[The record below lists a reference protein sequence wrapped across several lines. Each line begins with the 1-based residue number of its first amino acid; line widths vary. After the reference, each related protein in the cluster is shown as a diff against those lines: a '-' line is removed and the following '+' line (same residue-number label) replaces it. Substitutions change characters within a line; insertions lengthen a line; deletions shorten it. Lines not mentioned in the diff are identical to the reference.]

1 MMLRAQELKE
11 YKNLCKGN
19 KPTPINASESTES
32 FIAKANCVNI
42 SLGTNTEM
50 INSNVDLIL
59 TKDLMG
65 RKEFLEKNP
74 EINLPADLEINLDL
88 ENFPSLVSQS
98 NTLTSAPL
106 KEVDESLE
114 NSWVRITSKG
124 LKPSS
129 SKNVNNDRCNLECRG
144 LNKRGKLQCITDF
157 MYENKLDFMDFQ
169 ETKKDS
175 FHESVLIQIHKDF
188 SWNYLPTEG
197 TAGGILVGLN
207 SNKFEALAWRK
218 TKSYVVAMIRN
229 MVDKFVWRF
238 VSVYGSSYEEGKADF
253 IQELHEIMDNWS
265 GPTLLRGDFNLVNNL
280 KEKSN
285 GLVNKKWV
293 DLFKDCTNC
302 HGLVELK
309 NSSRSFTWTNSQ
321 EQPIMAAVDKFLCNN
336 SFEQQYSLAF
346 VTTIS
351 RAGSDHVP
359 LVINLHIDEP
369 KKPSVFRFEKWWL
382 NHLGFKE
389 FVAEVWNTDC
399 IFTDPIEICQF
410 KLDFLE
416 RN

>member
-1 MMLRAQELKE
+1 MEDLMSEDTVKIEAEIYEETHGRKMQKRQIQWGPVQRVARPRRYPKDGKTMMLRAQELKE

-144 LNKRGKLQCITDF
+144 LNKRGKLQCIIDF
-157 MYENKLDFMDFQ
+157 MYENKLYFMDFQ
-169 ETKKDS
+169 ETKKKIVFMS
-175 FHESVLIQIHKDF
+175 LSLYRFIRTLAGII
-188 SWNYLPTEG
+188 YLPR
-197 TAGGILVGLN
+197 
-207 SNKFEALAWRK
+207 AL
-218 TKSYVVAMIRN
+218 
-229 MVDKFVWRF
+229 
-238 VSVYGSSYEEGKADF
+238 
-253 IQELHEIMDNWS
+253 Q
-265 GPTLLRGDFNLVNNL
+265 
-280 KEKSN
+280 
-285 GLVNKKWV
+285 
-293 DLFKDCTNC
+293 
-302 HGLVELK
+302 VE
-309 NSSRSFTWTNSQ
+309 F
-321 EQPIMAAVDKFLCNN
+321 
-336 SFEQQYSLAF
+336 
-346 VTTIS
+346 
-351 RAGSDHVP
+351 
-359 LVINLHIDEP
+359 
-369 KKPSVFRFEKWWL
+369 
-382 NHLGFKE
+382 
-389 FVAEVWNTDC
+389 
-399 IFTDPIEICQF
+399 
-410 KLDFLE
+410 
-416 RN
+416 